1 MIPSDESLDAF
12 FGGRITLYQSRTG
25 YRFSL
30 DALLLAHF
38 VTVKTDARIVDL
50 GTGNGVIP
58 LALASLYP
66 SIEVTGIELQPRMVE
81 RARRNIAQNELQS
94 RIQIVQGDV
103 RNPNQSAG
111 GGGFDAAVC
120 NPPYRKSTSGRLSV
134 NHERQ
139 MARHE
144 IAGALDEFVRAG
156 AFLLRAKGSLA
167 MVYPA
172 VRSVDLLTAMRH
184 AGVEPKRL
192 RIVHSFRGAKASLV
206 LVEAI
211 KGGRSGLA
219 VLPPLIVYRGDKTY
233 SDEVAAM
240 IAGARAPL
248 RRARSAA
255 ASEKRIT

>member
-1 MIPSDESLDAF
+1 MILSDESLDAF
-12 FGGRITLYQSRTG
+12 FDGRIKLYQSRTG

-30 DALLLAHF
+30 DALLLVYF
-38 VTVKTDARIVDL
+38 VTVKTGARIVDL

-58 LALASLYP
+58 LALATLYP

-81 RARRNIAQNELQS
+81 RARRNITQNELQS
-94 RIQIVQGDV
+94 RIKIVHGDV
-103 RNPNQSAG
+103 RNPNQIAG
-111 GGGFDAAVC
+111 GGDFDAAVC

-144 IAGALDEFVRAG
+144 IAGALEEFVRA
-156 AFLLRAKGSLA
+156 AALLLRAKGSLA

-184 AGVEPKRL
+184 AGIEPKRL

-206 LVEAI
+206 LVEGI
-211 KGGRSGLA
+211 KGGRSGLG
-219 VLPPLIVYRGDKTY
+219 VLPPLIVYRADKTY
-233 SDEVAAM
+233 SDEVASM
-240 IAGARAPL
+240 IAGQRTPL
-248 RRARSAA
+248 RRAQSPDAL
-255 ASEKRIT
+255 EKRMA

>member
-1 MIPSDESLDAF
+1 M
-12 FGGRITLYQSRTG
+12 
-25 YRFSL
+25 
-30 DALLLAHF
+30 
-38 VTVKTDARIVDL
+38 
-50 GTGNGVIP
+50 
-58 LALASLYP
+58 
-66 SIEVTGIELQPRMVE
+66 
-81 RARRNIAQNELQS
+81 
-94 RIQIVQGDV
+94 
-103 RNPNQSAG
+103 
-111 GGGFDAAVC
+111 
-120 NPPYRKSTSGRLSV
+120 SGRLSV

-139 MARHE
+139 VARHE

-211 KGGRSGLA
+211 KGGRSGLG
-219 VLPPLIVYRGDKTY
+219 VLPPLIVYRADKTY
-233 SDEVAAM
+233 SDEVASM

-248 RRARSAA
+248 RRAQSAE